1 MYDRVGAR
9 ETRRLAAAALVVV
22 WLVRRWELGSVRE
35 VGVGEPGR
43 RAVVLLSRAPGLGGQ
58 APWKFEAFDGEWR
71 ELYCSQVDPCF
82 SPRPGHLLFPVRP
95 RDAFASSRFRLRLA
109 GVDGQCMHVRG
120 LELFGTILPPW
131 RL

>member
-43 RAVVLLSRAPGLGGQ
+43 RVVLLSRAPWTFGQ
-58 APWKFEAFDGEWR
+58 AQWE
-71 ELYCSQVDPCF
+71 
-82 SPRPGHLLFPVRP
+82 
-95 RDAFASSRFRLRLA
+95 
-109 GVDGQCMHVRG
+109 
-120 LELFGTILPPW
+120 
-131 RL
+131 